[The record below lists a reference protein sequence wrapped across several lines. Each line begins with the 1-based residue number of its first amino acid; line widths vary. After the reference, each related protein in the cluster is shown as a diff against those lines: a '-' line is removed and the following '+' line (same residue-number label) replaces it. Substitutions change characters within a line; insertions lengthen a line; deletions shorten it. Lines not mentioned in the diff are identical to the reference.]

1 MYLPDPRFE
10 VVVKRKLSR
19 RQCELM
25 YPGNKEALA
34 YNEQLSEKAVERA
47 VKNATSN
54 FMDNFAFSISNSTA
68 DTLANLEAKANIS
81 RGTSYTKPR
90 TITLDNKFDGVV
102 SVDVW
107 TGYAVN
113 VISKDGSRKVICGPQ
128 TVMLDYD
135 QTLEELQ
142 LSTGRPKTTDNM
154 IHTCFLRHENNKVSD
169 LINVETKDFVRCTVK
184 VSYCVD
190 FDQAYQDKWFNIDNY
205 IKFMTDRERSL
216 MKRAAKNYTIEEF
229 HQNYVDIIRDV
240 AIDKNRDGADSEK
253 KHKGRFFP
261 ENGMYVNDCEVLSIC
276 VEDEIAEM
284 LIVHQRDMVRKAL
297 QLSAADKRVQ
307 VAEQLAVAEQKENEL
322 ENQKLINKMNL
333 QREEAL
339 RRLEIQTEVN
349 RKKEAEEAAVKQAE
363 KDIQVVYDA
372 IADAQRERRAKDDNQ
387 ELAKKEAIIELEKVK
402 QKAYAD
408 TVAQIMASIGPD
420 LTAALTAK
428 ANTDMVAA
436 LEHAVAPYAIS
447 SGDESVADVVARL
460 TKGLPID
467 EAINKLAKQ

>member
-1 MYLPDPRFE
+1 
-10 VVVKRKLSR
+10 
-19 RQCELM
+19 
-25 YPGNKEALA
+25 
-34 YNEQLSEKAVERA
+34 
-47 VKNATSN
+47 
-54 FMDNFAFSISNSTA
+54 
-68 DTLANLEAKANIS
+68 
-81 RGTSYTKPR
+81 
-90 TITLDNKFDGVV
+90 
-102 SVDVW
+102 
-107 TGYAVN
+107 
-113 VISKDGSRKVICGPQ
+113 
-128 TVMLDYD
+128 
-135 QTLEELQ
+135 
-142 LSTGRPKTTDNM
+142 
-154 IHTCFLRHENNKVSD
+154 
-169 LINVETKDFVRCTVK
+169 
-184 VSYCVD
+184 
-190 FDQAYQDKWFNIDNY
+190 
-205 IKFMTDRERSL
+205 
-216 MKRAAKNYTIEEF
+216 
-229 HQNYVDIIRDV
+229 
-240 AIDKNRDGADSEK
+240 
-253 KHKGRFFP
+253 
-261 ENGMYVNDCEVLSIC
+261 
-276 VEDEIAEM
+276 M

-387 ELAKKEAIIELEKVK
+387 ELAKKEAIVELEKVK

-447 SGDESVADVVARL
+447 SRDESVADVVARL

-467 EAINKLAKQ
+467 EAINKLTKQ